1 MITELTALLRKAKL
15 DEATAKAE
23 RLRLE
28 ALIEA
33 QFTKPEGGEG
43 THTDEEIR
51 IKWSINRS
59 VDTPAVQAGW
69 EQLSENAKKAFR
81 WKADV
86 DLAHLRAIKDLDS
99 MAYAQAT
106 VFITSKPAKPS
117 IEILKD

>member
-1 MITELTALLRKAKL
+1 MITELIAQLRQAKF
-15 DEATAKAE
+15 DESTAKAE

-28 ALIEA
+28 DLIEKL
-33 QFTKPEGGEG
+33 FTKPNGGEG

-69 EQLSENAKKAFR
+69 EQLTPNAKKAFR

-86 DLAHLRAIKDLDS
+86 DLAHFRAIKDLDAI
-99 MAYAQAT
+99 AYAQAT